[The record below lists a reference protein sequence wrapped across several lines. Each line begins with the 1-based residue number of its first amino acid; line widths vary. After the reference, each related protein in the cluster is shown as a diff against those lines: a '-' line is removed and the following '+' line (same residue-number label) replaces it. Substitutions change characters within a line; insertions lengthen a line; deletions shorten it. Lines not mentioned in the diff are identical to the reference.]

1 MGPSTPGT
9 AMLIGRRSVRK
20 CSVRKSKFTKVY
32 PNLLFIAHL
41 NKSGSFWDGQQLLI
55 CHVIAAKKRGSV
67 LPGFENKPFA
77 ATLGSTLRPTPK
89 LRMSKYGTNLGGI
102 WAALATVTAYKYK
115 AATPTTINPPTPS
128 NQSGS
133 PSKRPRRGGPAPKY
147 SDSDSDEPTL
157 TRKDSQGSSCA
168 EQVRSKDL
176 PPEDSVVL
184 LIMRA
189 LNLIAYCTQQFGSQQ
204 PTIPILTLTNRAQA
218 VKVAL
223 LATSWNKWHTLNS
236 KSQAAR
242 KRENLKLKDEEIS
255 VYEYI
260 SHPPKAELKHSNG
273 PLCID
278 ELHASQLANFIK
290 QSYNHSV
297 TRGAETDLAALAAP
311 LNNLI
316 DCSHSMAPITGE
328 TLTAA
333 TQKTSSPTTLI
344 HFAFL
349 ECAPEMTQ
357 QTPITKSLH
366 RLCVENPRFLVHPLF
381 WTSEHLQV
389 LHCHFKHLDS
399 SSAPPPFPLPPAS
412 PPASHGGPDLA
423 KDLIHSIWNGR
434 YVETMFASFR
444 LLMHPLGV
452 VPFRPWTPFLYNK
465 LKVHIPKCEVYR
477 IDNVHKF
484 EQQPIIGYFH
494 YDILANQ
501 RKYCFVPKKHPVPG
515 TSNLPVERLY
525 QRRLRNLTPALWF
538 EDPYLVCVLLSLAQ
552 MQWKKRESM
561 TEAYFARL
569 FVTKRFDTTHAHV
582 FRADIPSKILH
593 ALDKPTEGMDNLVWP
608 AIQHIQVPF
617 EPHATF
623 SERVAGQLLAGLKT
637 QAQDE
642 PPHV

>member
-9 AMLIGRRSVRK
+9 AMFIGRRSVRK

-32 PNLLFIAHL
+32 PTLIFIAHL
-41 NKSGSFWDGQQLLI
+41 NKSSSFWDGQQLLI

-77 ATLGSTLRPTPK
+77 RNDRLNNEAHTQIEKFVNGPEDEDPAISKHYLVST
-89 LRMSKYGTNLGGI
+89 YGTNLRGI

-157 TRKDSQGSSCA
+157 TRKDSQGSSYA

-242 KRENLKLKDEEIS
+242 KSENLKLKDEEIS

-260 SHPPKAELKHSNG
+260 SHPPKAELKHSNR

-278 ELHASQLANFIK
+278 DLQTSGGKWGRRQPLACRIIVSSTAHNEIKGFLGGPDPVLMHHSTEFLISEYGLLLGEIWAVLATVKNYPHPRVGSSKGGTPETKGGRRNTLAQMMSTSQLANFIK

-297 TRGAETDLAALAAP
+297 
-311 LNNLI
+311 
-316 DCSHSMAPITGE
+316 
-328 TLTAA
+328 
-333 TQKTSSPTTLI
+333 
-344 HFAFL
+344 
-349 ECAPEMTQ
+349 
-357 QTPITKSLH
+357 
-366 RLCVENPRFLVHPLF
+366 
-381 WTSEHLQV
+381 
-389 LHCHFKHLDS
+389 
-399 SSAPPPFPLPPAS
+399 
-412 PPASHGGPDLA
+412 
-423 KDLIHSIWNGR
+423 
-434 YVETMFASFR
+434 
-444 LLMHPLGV
+444 
-452 VPFRPWTPFLYNK
+452 
-465 LKVHIPKCEVYR
+465 
-477 IDNVHKF
+477 
-484 EQQPIIGYFH
+484 
-494 YDILANQ
+494 
-501 RKYCFVPKKHPVPG
+501 
-515 TSNLPVERLY
+515 
-525 QRRLRNLTPALWF
+525 
-538 EDPYLVCVLLSLAQ
+538 
-552 MQWKKRESM
+552 
-561 TEAYFARL
+561 
-569 FVTKRFDTTHAHV
+569 
-582 FRADIPSKILH
+582 
-593 ALDKPTEGMDNLVWP
+593 
-608 AIQHIQVPF
+608 
-617 EPHATF
+617 
-623 SERVAGQLLAGLKT
+623 
-637 QAQDE
+637 
-642 PPHV
+642 